1 MFSMAECQVVQ
12 FSTDHL
18 MFGRFASSGSFL
30 LLSTEPEAIEI
41 FGRRKEGWVALER
54 VGRYAKDRPCF
65 NNCTILESEIF
76 FDIANEVDFHD
87 VKPLML
93 RSFSAVES

>member
-1 MFSMAECQVVQ
+1 MAKCQVVQ

-18 MFGRFASSGSFL
+18 MFGRFAGSGSFL
-30 LLSTEPEAIEI
+30 LLSTEPETIEI

-54 VGRYAKDRPCF
+54 VRWYTEDRPCF
-65 NNCTILESEIF
+65 NNRTILESKIF

-87 VKPLML
+87 VKALVP